1 MEIADTIYGITMQSD
16 GISKVISE
24 KIDKD
29 SVDSIIGVEE
39 EAPKK

>member
-1 MEIADTIYGITMQSD
+1 MQSD

-29 SVDSIIGVEE
+29 NVDSIMDIGEKTL
-39 EAPKK
+39 KK

>member
-1 MEIADTIYGITMQSD
+1 MEIADTIYGVTMQSD

-29 SVDSIIGVEE
+29 NVDSIMDIGEKTL
-39 EAPKK
+39 KK

>member
-29 SVDSIIGVEE
+29 NVNSIIGVEE
-39 EAPKK
+39 KAPKK